1 MMKKIISLVV
11 VASVLLICLFSC
23 NTRYIPVCGKSIL
36 GPYFD
41 IIKLPTKKAG
51 GETTLEFWIGEK
63 IVERDYENHEKLY
76 NGFLGEG
83 YKLNSD
89 NPNELPEFYVR
100 YVLERYPEVFSKTKG
115 VTKIE
120 ITDPNVKVYGL
131 TTTSSL
137 DDFEE
142 VFEKLGADVSV
153 GVKAASA
160 KLNDAVFVLYVAT
173 IDSHPIITISTEPS
187 RAGIVHVD

>member
-1 MMKKIISLVV
+1 MKKIISVAVV
-11 VASVLLICLFSC
+11 VSVLLICLFSC
-23 NTRYIPVCGKSIL
+23 NTRYVPVYGESIL

-41 IIKLPTKKAG
+41 ILELPTKKAG

-83 YKLNSD
+83 YKLNPD
-89 NPNELPEFYVR
+89 NPNELPEYYVR
-100 YVLERYPEVFSKTKG
+100 YVVERYPDVYSKTKG

-120 ITDPNVKVYGL
+120 ITDPNVMVYGL

-137 DDFEE
+137 DDFED

-153 GVKAASA
+153 GVKAATA
-160 KLNDAVFVLYVAT
+160 ILNDAVFVLRVAT
-173 IDSHPIITISTEPS
+173 IDSHPVITISTEPS
-187 RAGIVHVD
+187 RAGIVYVD